1 MAGCDII
8 SLQSDAEPGS
18 LGSMDQDATSTRTPE
33 SDIATVVFID
43 LAGFSAITDIYGD
56 SSALETLEIFEGLV
70 RDAIDDHA
78 PPIKWI
84 GDEVMLSFPE
94 PKTALAALGKLLT
107 SCRLDARLP
116 LTRSAMHHGPVV
128 RRAGDLFGSTVNIA
142 ARIAALAAPG
152 QLLATRPV
160 AEAASAEG
168 ILVRDLGMTPLRSLP
183 DEIMLC
189 EIHLAPAPD
198 PAWID
203 PVCKMHAPFASYQR
217 AQTGGPWFCSPTCEE
232 AYARSPSTYPLLR

>member
-1 MAGCDII
+1 MKPAA
-8 SLQSDAEPGS
+8 SD
-18 LGSMDQDATSTRTPE
+18 L
-33 SDIATVVFID
+33 ATVAFID

-56 SSALETLEIFEGLV
+56 RSAVAMLEIFESLV
-70 RDAIDDHA
+70 RDATDGLG

-94 PKTALAALGKLLT
+94 PMTALTVLGKLLT
-107 SCRLDARLP
+107 SCRQDARLP
-116 LTRSAMHHGPVV
+116 LTRAAMHHGPVV

-152 QLLATRPV
+152 QLLATKSV
-160 AEAASAEG
+160 AEAALAEG
-168 ILVRDLGMTPLRSLP
+168 ILVKDLRMTPLRSLQ

-189 EIHLAPAPD
+189 KIHLAPAPD

-203 PVCKMHAPFASYQR
+203 PVCKMHAPFASFQR
-217 AQTGGPWFCSPTCEE
+217 AKPDGLWFGSAECEE
-232 AYARSPSTYPLLR
+232 AYARSPSTYPLMR